1 MISDKNLVIENDIEN
16 IFENTKSL
24 WKKIDNNNIF
34 LSGGTGFFGTWILK
48 SFTFAATRLNL
59 NTKIEVL
66 TRNIKAHK
74 KMFPDLHNTKYIK
87 FIEGDIRSF
96 KFPNKKFS
104 FIIHAATT
112 NAEETFNNQDPLIK
126 YDTIVNGTKRILD
139 FAKEC
144 KCKKFLY
151 LSSGSCYG
159 SIPEGINKI
168 NESYFGAPLTNDR
181 NFDHALLGESK
192 RISEMLTNIYSHKFK
207 IETKIARCFSFV
219 GPLMPLNIHY
229 AIGNFIA
236 DIARGKSI
244 IINGNGKEIRSYMYI
259 SDLVIWLLNILL
271 KGKNNSIYNVGSEEC
286 VTIYKL
292 AKKISKFSDKKTQII
307 VKNKNIKKKKNIYAP
322 STKKIRKELNLTSD
336 VNLEKAIKKT
346 LLHVKLNKKFYNI

>member
-1 MISDKNLVIENDIEN
+1 MIGGLRSYI
-16 IFENTKSL
+16 IFTYL
-24 WKKIDNNNIF
+24 
-34 LSGGTGFFGTWILK
+34 
-48 SFTFAATRLNL
+48 
-59 NTKIEVL
+59 
-66 TRNIKAHK
+66 
-74 KMFPDLHNTKYIK
+74 KYIL
-87 FIEGDIRSF
+87 I
-96 KFPNKKFS
+96 N
-104 FIIHAATT
+104 III
-112 NAEETFNNQDPLIK
+112 FVGLIWLSQ
-126 YDTIVNGTKRILD
+126 ILRIL
-139 FAKEC
+139 E
-144 KCKKFLY
+144 LQQ
-151 LSSGSCYG
+151 S
-159 SIPEGINKI
+159 
-168 NESYFGAPLTNDR
+168 LTSQI
-181 NFDHALLGESK
+181 FDIVKTTALVLP
-192 RISEMLTNIYSHKFK
+192 
-207 IETKIARCFSFV
+207 SFV

>member
-1 MISDKNLVIENDIEN
+1 MIRDKNSIIENDIEN
-16 IFENTKSL
+16 IYESTKHL

-48 SFTFAATRLNL
+48 SFTFAAAKLNL
-59 NTKIEVL
+59 NSKIEVL
-66 TRNIKAHK
+66 TRNIEAHK
-74 KMFPDLHNTKYIK
+74 KIHPELHNTKYIN

-96 KFPNKKFS
+96 KFPKKKFS

-112 NAEETFNNQDPLIK
+112 NAEETFKNQDPLIK
-126 YDTIVNGTKRILD
+126 YDTIVNGTKRILE
-139 FAKEC
+139 FAKKC

-151 LSSGSCYG
+151 ISSGSCYG
-159 SIPEGINKI
+159 NIPNKI
-168 NESYFGAPLTNDR
+168 NEDYDGAPLTNDR
-181 NFDHALLGESK
+181 NFDNSLLGESK

-236 DIARGKSI
+236 DIARDKSI

-259 SDLVIWLLNILL
+259 SDLVVWLLNILIN
-271 KGKNNSIYNVGSEEC
+271 GKNNSIYNVGSEEC
-286 VTIYKL
+286 ITIYQL
-292 AKKISKFSDKKTQII
+292 AKKISKFSDNKTQII
-307 VKNKNIKKKKNIYAP
+307 VKNKRSKTKKNIYAP
-322 STKKIRKELNLTSD
+322 STKKIRKEFNLTSV

-346 LLHVKLNKKFYNI
+346 LLHVKSNKKIYNI